1 MLQQHKLGARLV
13 LRNIEGALSLQVCS
27 SERRCGWVQV
37 ILAAGDTFRAA
48 AAEQLSEWAT
58 RSGATL
64 VSSQKEKAR
73 PDNVLWTA
81 VDQVSLA
88 APSTPSGDCNQQH

>member
-1 MLQQHKLGARLV
+1 M
-13 LRNIEGALSLQVCS
+13 
-27 SERRCGWVQV
+27 QV

-58 RSGATL
+58 RSGAKL

-88 APSTPSGDCNQQH
+88 APSQAPSGDCDQRHQRELVVSVMHWALVCFWGQ

>member
-1 MLQQHKLGARLV
+1 M
-13 LRNIEGALSLQVCS
+13 
-27 SERRCGWVQV
+27 QV

-58 RSGATL
+58 RSGAKL

-88 APSTPSGDCNQQH
+88 APSQGLKWGL